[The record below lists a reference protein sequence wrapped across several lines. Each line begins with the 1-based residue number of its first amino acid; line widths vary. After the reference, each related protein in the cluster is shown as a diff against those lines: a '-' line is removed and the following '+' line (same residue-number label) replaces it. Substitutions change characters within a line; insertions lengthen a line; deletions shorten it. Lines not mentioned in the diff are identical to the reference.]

1 MGTGNFRRDITGQ
14 DLLDPNNAHETEAL
28 FSGRGLAGF
37 VLDVVADPVNL
48 IPMASIAKMIGRFGA
63 SGVRHLGKAA
73 DATQITKKG
82 KDAIVDGFKE
92 MFIPKKFTEPA
103 SRAAIEARKRIDA
116 YGNEMREVIID
127 DQLSG
132 NRAWSQLAEEA
143 GMSPSELDLFVHET
157 ARLSKI
163 NDPALLPEAL
173 NDTFARI
180 YRDYGV
186 DSFDDF
192 LRTSGYRA
200 VVDEQP
206 LRQAIFNSKFD
217 DANQA
222 MVNAM
227 GPRASDDLKQVIFD
241 LKERDLERFVWQ
253 RSKEVTTTGALSPV
267 MESMTKDYMM
277 IAATRAFREWA
288 SSVGIKGA
296 SGEAATSAAGFS
308 PWTVSNLHSQLQE
321 IGAEGANKLLRTES
335 KQFPGLSEFVVRHPK
350 TGEPIRAP
358 LMDAGFHTDPRLLDA
373 TKEYYAS
380 LAVNRSQVLGDLVE
394 GYGRQLDEFMEVKVM
409 NKSTGLQAV
418 DSHGNPIT
426 KVVRT
431 FKEGP
436 EFVNPLAVAART
448 PQKITGKFGSK
459 LTDAGTTVRLT
470 DEAAF
475 ELESEGLRILHDIP
489 GFENAAL
496 PVEAAKIVQ
505 DTEKWASASFDSVP
519 LVKAYSDLQNKVW
532 KPMTLFLFPGYFSR
546 NTLTNAILQNKI
558 GMNPKEIV
566 SYTARGAKILASGSH
581 PNYYRRAKEAV
592 TNVAGRGTG
601 LRHRDL
607 FSQATAHP
615 SIVTR
620 GIAEPSLAEK
630 ATSLKQL
637 VDGVTYDQL
646 PNKDE
651 LGLLQLFTD
660 LGVVRSGQ
668 YGQGEVMRNLEDA
681 LAFSRKS
688 PARRI
693 AGNLTVD
700 SSAVLS
706 SGANTAML
714 LEDSQRVGAMLW
726 MLEQGEDILKGRDIV
741 MRGMVDFNAMTDFE
755 KNVVRKYFMP
765 FYSWARHAT
774 PLAMESFVM
783 DNGKWRAMN
792 KIIEQQEKRMT
803 EGEQTLQDRMVP
815 EYIARGLNIP
825 VARSES
831 GEYQFMV
838 LDGWIP
844 MSQLTDIDSWE
855 ELKEFL
861 PSQLGPIPKTTMEL
875 MFGESLFL
883 EREFSRG
890 NRTFLGQRIPDE
902 LITVLRNLRVLN
914 TIDGFMKAEGSDEV
928 MQQLGRYLTG
938 LNVVRVEGGKA
949 ALAYK
954 SRLTEARQ
962 KLTGDILNAAREGA
976 TDELPGL
983 IEDYQNLIKKG
994 RR

>member
-1 MGTGNFRRDITGQ
+1 
-14 DLLDPNNAHETEAL
+14 
-28 FSGRGLAGF
+28 
-37 VLDVVADPVNL
+37 V
-48 IPMASIAKMIGRFGA
+48 
-63 SGVRHLGKAA
+63 
-73 DATQITKKG
+73 
-82 KDAIVDGFKE
+82 
-92 MFIPKKFTEPA
+92 
-103 SRAAIEARKRIDA
+103 
-116 YGNEMREVIID
+116 
-127 DQLSG
+127 
-132 NRAWSQLAEEA
+132 
-143 GMSPSELDLFVHET
+143 
-157 ARLSKI
+157 RLS
-163 NDPALLPEAL
+163 
-173 NDTFARI
+173 
-180 YRDYGV
+180 
-186 DSFDDF
+186 
-192 LRTSGYRA
+192 
-200 VVDEQP
+200 
-206 LRQAIFNSKFD
+206 
-217 DANQA
+217 
-222 MVNAM
+222 
-227 GPRASDDLKQVIFD
+227 
-241 LKERDLERFVWQ
+241 
-253 RSKEVTTTGALSPV
+253 
-267 MESMTKDYMM
+267 
-277 IAATRAFREWA
+277 
-288 SSVGIKGA
+288 
-296 SGEAATSAAGFS
+296 
-308 PWTVSNLHSQLQE
+308 
-321 IGAEGANKLLRTES
+321 
-335 KQFPGLSEFVVRHPK
+335 
-350 TGEPIRAP
+350 
-358 LMDAGFHTDPRLLDA
+358 
-373 TKEYYAS
+373 
-380 LAVNRSQVLGDLVE
+380 
-394 GYGRQLDEFMEVKVM
+394 
-409 NKSTGLQAV
+409 
-418 DSHGNPIT
+418 
-426 KVVRT
+426 
-431 FKEGP
+431 
-436 EFVNPLAVAART
+436 
-448 PQKITGKFGSK
+448 
-459 LTDAGTTVRLT
+459 

-496 PVEAAKIVQ
+496 PAEAAKIVQ
-505 DTEKWASASFDSVP
+505 DTEKWVSSSFDSVP

-592 TNVAGRGTG
+592 TNVAGKGTG
-601 LRHRDL
+601 VKHRDL

-637 VDGVTYDQL
+637 VDGITYDQL

-890 NRTFLGQRIPDE
+890 NRTFLGQRIPDQM
-902 LITVLRNLRVLN
+902 ITVLRNLRVLN